1 MKRFLVVLLCMSM
14 LTLLLAACAPVE
26 HSLQIGFGRVDITPE
41 EIVPLRG
48 YGNTSQRPGLEVRDP
63 LYASCIAFTDTKGNT
78 VLLFYTDLIGPAGN
92 AFALARADIAE
103 ATGVPVEQIMISG
116 THMHSGPDLSN
127 TSYPTIP
134 AYIETLRGLLVDA
147 AKAAME
153 DRKPGKLSTAQAHP
167 EGYNFVRHYVLSD
180 GEVIGDN
187 FGILGDREYAGH
199 VEDADNQMQLVKITR
214 EGAKDIVLV
223 NWQGHPH
230 RAGGKD
236 KLFITADLVGAMR
249 DYVEKEL
256 DCNFAYFTGASG
268 NVNSSSRIKT
278 EMAAPDYLTHGQQ
291 LGQIAVEALK
301 TCKPVDEG
309 YVKMLHKTLSLT
321 MKGGETKKD
330 MQIFAFSIGDIGFIC
345 APYEMFNA
353 NGKSIKE
360 QSKFETTFVVTCS
373 NDNHS
378 YMPSANAYKYENSS
392 TPYEVTACK
401 YEPGTGEI
409 LVEEYGKLLNKIYKT
424 RK

>member
-63 LYASCIAFTDTKGNT
+63 LYASCVAFTDTKGNT

-153 DRKPGKLSTAQAHP
+153 DRKPGKLSAAQAHP

-230 RAGGKD
+230 RACGKD

-291 LGQIAVEALK
+291 LGQIAVDALK